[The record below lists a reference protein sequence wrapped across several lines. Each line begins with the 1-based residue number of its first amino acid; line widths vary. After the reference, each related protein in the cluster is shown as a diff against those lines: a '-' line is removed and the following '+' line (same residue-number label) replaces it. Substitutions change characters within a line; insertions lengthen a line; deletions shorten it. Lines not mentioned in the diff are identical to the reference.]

1 MPRRGLVL
9 AVLFT
14 AEVLVM
20 LDGIVS
26 VALPEIGDD
35 VGLRGPSSSG

>member
-1 MPRRGLVL
+1 ML

-20 LDGIVS
+20 LDGIVVS
-26 VALPEIGDD
+26 VALPEIGTTLAC
-35 VGLRGPSSSG
+35 GARSCNG